1 MNDTERNKKAY
12 ELLKLNEIEK
22 AIELYELNVQLKTQ
36 NLATYNR
43 LISIYRKANDKENM
57 NRILKL
63 LLVIHEEKLRVL
75 EKAPQNN
82 RYLFNYEKQRLIVDF
97 VRTSIDK
104 K

>member
-1 MNDTERNKKAY
+1 
-12 ELLKLNEIEK
+12 
-22 AIELYELNVQLKTQ
+22 
-36 NLATYNR
+36 
-43 LISIYRKANDKENM
+43 M